1 MAALSE
7 LALTVACQ
15 HSLMELCPPWS
26 TGDSL
31 AALNRQAG
39 RIASRARRAR
49 RLALAK
55 LATEIR
61 RHEYAGPRRSRDR
74 CRSVAAPPRTRKTI
88 RLHLE
93 SRYVTLRNCT
103 QPAPCWFRIH
113 GVCGSSA
120 ILESLEMH
128 YNKTRFCV
136 VMLSLDEWPTK
147 FVEWNDGQ
155 PTPDECW
162 RLGFTQYGF

>member
-1 MAALSE
+1 VPAFSNGALS
-7 LALTVACQ
+7 ALE
-15 HSLMELCPPWS
+15 HRR
-26 TGDSL
+26 DSL

-61 RHEYAGPRRSRDR
+61 RHE
-74 CRSVAAPPRTRKTI
+74 
-88 RLHLE
+88 
-93 SRYVTLRNCT
+93 YVTLRNCT